1 MTISGRAARAK
12 IAFFARRDEKPQRG
26 VSFLGKYKELGR

>member
-12 IAFFARRDEKPQRG
+12 IAFFGRRYEKPRRG
-26 VSFLGKYKELGR
+26 ASYLAKYKELGR